1 MMEILARMAKI
12 QMTDFAELWFVFLV
26 LYICPFTFLLVLV
39 FVCLL
44 KIILLVHRRVPTK
57 QYKQE

>member
-39 FVCLL
+39 FCLPL
-44 KIILLVHRRVPTK
+44 KDNTPGPQTSAHKAV
-57 QYKQE
+57 